1 MMNCKKVMVLFACI
15 FVMMLQITPAVGS
28 KQLVSRNKS
37 SKKKDSSTDE
47 MMMLNRIPLFQQPEY
62 KHIWDIMIRYLDA
75 PSYHNFTVLTP
86 AIFKYI
92 YYPIEEYTLW
102 MYCQFKVKAEG
113 FTSST
118 IMATLSNR
126 PFGATMFRSP
136 CSANLCAEAKTFMF
150 ESNTLTY
157 GKYGEHEPIMG
168 DYQQLD
174 KQKKVDWFPTT
185 DGIYVFRYDY
195 VESKLEICLK
205 AVKHGDLW
213 NYYSLHIKLPLVLSV
228 IIGPEVL
235 FFHLPTD
242 LATFNHY
249 QVLVHHGCC
258 FNTYGK
264 IIKLVVTEYFNKRCH
279 LIILIDCQKQKTK
292 CKVCF
297 APEDQLDH
305 YPEKYLASID
315 SHYISFGTLLDTNSR
330 DYRYDFV

>member
-1 MMNCKKVMVLFACI
+1 MNCKKVMVLFACI

-174 KQKKVDWFPTT
+174 KQKKSGLVSYYRRNLRISVRLCRKQTRDMLKSSQAWWP
-185 DGIYVFRYDY
+185 
-195 VESKLEICLK
+195 LELLFLT
-205 AVKHGDLW
+205 HQT
-213 NYYSLHIKLPLVLSV
+213 SLSPECHHRSRSIIFSSAYRSCYFQSLSGTSTSWVL
-228 IIGPEVL
+228 L
-235 FFHLPTD
+235 
-242 LATFNHY
+242 
-249 QVLVHHGCC
+249 
-258 FNTYGK
+258 
-264 IIKLVVTEYFNKRCH
+264 
-279 LIILIDCQKQKTK
+279 
-292 CKVCF
+292 
-297 APEDQLDH
+297 
-305 YPEKYLASID
+305 
-315 SHYISFGTLLDTNSR
+315 
-330 DYRYDFV
+330 